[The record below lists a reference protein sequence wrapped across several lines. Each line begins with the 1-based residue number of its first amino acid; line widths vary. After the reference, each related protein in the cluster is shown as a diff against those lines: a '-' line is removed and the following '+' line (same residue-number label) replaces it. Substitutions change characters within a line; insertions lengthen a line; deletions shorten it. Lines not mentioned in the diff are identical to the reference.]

1 VFKMSV
7 NLRGSPAMSPEEF
20 KTNRW
25 SLKAAVSIPV
35 ARSSVKMAYSSG
47 LTTQGG
53 GASRAVTVARQ
64 MSWLSARWSGR

>member
-35 ARSSVKMAYSSG
+35 VRSSIKMAYSSG
-47 LTTQGG
+47 LTTQG